1 MRRRALDGA
10 LGTSLWV
17 LDTPDSERFGLLATE
32 RLLNEREDEH
42 RKWAEGAPSMPGTCA
57 LEYAIYAALYK

>member
-1 MRRRALDGA
+1 MHWRALDGA

-17 LDTPDSERFGLLATE
+17 LDKSDYERLGLLATE

-42 RKWAEGAPSMPGTCA
+42 RK
-57 LEYAIYAALYK
+57 